1 MKTAVFDFD
10 GVIATYNGWKG
21 FDVLGEPQLA
31 VICCMKELKELG
43 WRIVIWT
50 TRPATPTMIQWLS
63 DNKVPYDDIN
73 RNGHNPI
80 MTSGKPVYHVFVD
93 DRAVRYKGQS
103 SQVLL
108 DNIMEVVKDNENKQ

>member
-21 FDVLGEPQLA
+21 FDVLGEPQLV
-31 VICCMKELKELG
+31 VISCMKDLKALG

-50 TRPATPTMIQWLS
+50 TRPATPKLIEWLKH
-63 DNKVPYDDIN
+63 NEVPYDDIN

-80 MTSGKPVYHVFVD
+80 MTSGKPIYHVIVD
-93 DRAVRYKGQS
+93 DRAVRYWGQDARI
-103 SQVLL
+103 LFA
-108 DNIMEVVKDNENKQ
+108 NIMEVVKENENKQ